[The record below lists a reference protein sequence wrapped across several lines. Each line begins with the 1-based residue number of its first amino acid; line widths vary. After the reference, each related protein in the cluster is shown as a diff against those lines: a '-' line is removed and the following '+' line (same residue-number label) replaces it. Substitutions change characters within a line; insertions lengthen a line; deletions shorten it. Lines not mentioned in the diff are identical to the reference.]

1 MKKVLVIG
9 DVIDDIVVRPK
20 GLIRTDTDT
29 ASDITIT
36 SGGSA
41 ANFACWL
48 ASFGI
53 KPTLYARVNKK
64 DQVRFESELKEF
76 GVETELQ
83 LDDELPTGAI
93 VVIAEGQTRTFL
105 TQRGANKNLDLRP
118 AIANLESFDLVYVS
132 GYSIVGS
139 SSPALVAE
147 LIEKAQAAGIKV
159 ACDPGSAGFLSD
171 FGLQNFL
178 NLTRGIDYLLP
189 SLEEGKVLSGE
200 DRAEVIAEFLLQH
213 YKSVVITQGSS
224 GAFFAS
230 PTQQLKVEAKAAD
243 LVDATGAGDA
253 FAAAFLAA
261 LLKGDSSA
269 TALDAGTKA
278 GAIAVTLVGGRPKL
292 PNR

>member
-29 ASDITIT
+29 DSEIQIT

-48 ASFGI
+48 AKFGI
-53 KPTLYARVNKK
+53 QPTLYARVNQR
-64 DQVRFESELKEF
+64 DGSRFESELKAF
-76 GVETELQ
+76 GVDTELQ
-83 LDDELPTGAI
+83 LDSELPTGAI

-105 TQRGANKNLDLRP
+105 TQRGANKNLDLTP
-118 AIANLESFDLVYVS
+118 AISNLEQYDLVYIS

-147 LIEKAQAAGIKV
+147 LIEKAQSAGVKI

-178 NLTRGIDYLLP
+178 HLTAGIDYLLP

-200 DRAEVIAEFLLQH
+200 DRAEVIADFLLQH
-213 YKSVVITQGSS
+213 YKSVVITQGAA
-224 GAFFAS
+224 GALYAS
-230 PTQQLKVEAKAAD
+230 AEEKIRADAKQAD

-253 FAAAFLAA
+253 FAAGFLAA
-261 LLKGDSSA
+261 TLKGQSITDALELA
-269 TALDAGTKA
+269 TKT
-278 GAIAVTLVGGRPKL
+278 GAIAVTLVGGRP
-292 PNR
+292 RQ